1 MKIKKFEVTGLHG
14 IDKNLVLDFNEDLNI
29 LSGRNGAGKT
39 TIIKLMWY
47 LISGNFDKAVA
58 EIKFSSAILVT
69 DKYELKVEINFDNKE
84 KPFSSTLQVYE
95 LDALKIKDIENN
107 EIFRKITKSESKT
120 NMAWFVAQYIDSS
133 FFMPTFRMIEGGFT
147 TEKYD
152 IKHDVIKE
160 FYVNLNNENDFNDIE
175 ISLKKLSNNLTNQ
188 NHKFITSISAKDID
202 IFLVKKYAEIMK
214 RVNHNQAENL
224 QLLSNKIKL
233 MMKID
238 KSDKDKEWLEN
249 ASNRDIEIRNE
260 AKSLN
265 EPLEKIKSAI
275 SDFMPAFKIIFDE
288 KIYFAKVS
296 DNNTFEITI
305 DDFHEDDH
313 FIFDEDPYPFE
324 QDSHPDEYDQFNE
337 EEFLFDEEGHFLIDD
352 EDYKSSYLTINNLSA
367 GEKQLLTFVAYN
379 IFHNDTIFF
388 IDEPELSL
396 HVDWQSKLFS
406 LLKEQNPSNQFIIST
421 HSPFIYG
428 LFPDKELVID
438 YDKGC
443 SEF

>member
-1 MKIKKFEVTGLHG
+1 MKIKKLEIRGLQG
-14 IDKNLVLDFNEDLNI
+14 NEETITLVFNEDLNI

-39 TIIKLMWY
+39 TILKLMWY

-58 EIKFSSAILVT
+58 EIKFSSAVLIT
-69 DKYELKVEINFDNKE
+69 DKYQLEVEINFQNKS
-84 KPFSSTLQVYE
+84 KPFSSKLRLFDLE
-95 LDALKIKDIENN
+95 SLKIKGLEKD
-107 EIFRKITKSESKT
+107 ESFQKLVS
-120 NMAWFVAQYIDSS
+120 NKAEVSWFLSQYIDSS

-152 IKHDVIKE
+152 IKHDVLKE
-160 FYVNLNNENDFNDIE
+160 FYINLNNENDFNDIE
-175 ISLKKLSNNLTNQ
+175 ASLKKLSNNLTNQ

-202 IFLVKKYAEIMK
+202 IFIVKKYAEIMK

-224 QLLSNKIKL
+224 QLLSHKIKL
-233 MMKID
+233 MMKMD
-238 KSDKDKEWLEN
+238 QSEKDKEWLEN
-249 ASNRDIEIRNE
+249 AINRDKEIRSE

-265 EPLEKIKSAI
+265 EPLDKIKSAI
-275 SDFMPAFKIIFDE
+275 SDFMPTFKIVFDE

-296 DNNTFEITI
+296 ENDNYELEIG
-305 DDFHEDDH
+305 DFHDDGE
-313 FIFDEDPYPFE
+313 FMFEENPYPFE
-324 QDSHPDEYDQFNE
+324 EDPYSDEHVRFDDDDIL
-337 EEFLFDEEGHFLIDD
+337 LFDD
-352 EDYKSSYLTINNLSA
+352 EDYKSNYLTINNLSA

-396 HVDWQSKLFS
+396 HVDWQSRLFS

-421 HSPFIYG
+421 HSPFIYS